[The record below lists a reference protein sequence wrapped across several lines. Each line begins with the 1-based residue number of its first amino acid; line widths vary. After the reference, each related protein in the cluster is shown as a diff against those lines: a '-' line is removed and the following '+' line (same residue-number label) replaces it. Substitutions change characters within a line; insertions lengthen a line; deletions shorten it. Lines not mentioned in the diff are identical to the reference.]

1 MRLFLDVNMLL
12 YVVFNSYTEHEIC
25 RDWFEDAMDDTAN
38 RIGFPIAALL
48 GFVRLSTQPRSSF
61 LPITMAQALELVEGW
76 VKQPN
81 AYVPQ
86 PGDGHIEQVV
96 NLMRSVNGNHALVTD
111 AHLAA
116 LAIEHQATIC
126 SHDSDFKLFSALSV
140 FDPLQ

>member
-48 GFVRLSTQPRSSF
+48 GFVRLSTQSKSSF
-61 LPITMAQALELVEGW
+61 LPITMVQALELVEDW

-96 NLMRSVNGNHALVTD
+96 SLLRSVNGNPCGWVASDVTMLNR
-111 AHLAA
+111 A
-116 LAIEHQATIC
+116 
-126 SHDSDFKLFSALSV
+126 FS
-140 FDPLQ
+140 